1 MIYFL
6 ANLPYFIIAA
16 PLAAGA
22 LWFGLTAIFSPL
34 IVTNNIIEAFESSQ
48 NTKKEQISE
57 KPSDILEKL
66 SYDSKY
72 AIEDLF
78 GFGDEGAT
86 LKEGDVVF
94 EGDKIFKV
102 SVN

>member
-16 PLAAGA
+16 PLAVGV
-22 LWFGLTAIFSPL
+22 LWFLGTAIFSPL

-48 NTKKEQISE
+48 NTKKEQIFE
-57 KPSDILEKL
+57 KPSDTLEKL
-66 SYDSKY
+66 EYSPKY
-72 AIEDLF
+72 EIEDLF
-78 GFGDEGAT
+78 GFEEEGIK

-102 SVN
+102 SVS

>member
-16 PLAAGA
+16 PLAVGM
-22 LWFGLTAIFSPL
+22 LWFVGTAICSPL

-48 NTKKEQISE
+48 NTSE
-57 KPSDILEKL
+57 KPSDIPEKL
-66 SYDSKY
+66 SYNPKY

-78 GFGDEGAT
+78 GFEEEGLK
-86 LKEGDVVF
+86 LKEGDLIF
-94 EGDKIFKV
+94 EDDKIYRFTKE
-102 SVN
+102 